1 MNKTILPLFIKRNKL
16 RSSTLYH
23 LLHGKRTSS
32 VLLFGYFHEILP
44 FLGIY
49 PKLSPQEF
57 QNVLQGSIAAGWV
70 DDTDGLLSLT
80 KKGQQQREELLA
92 YSLTDSD
99 FFSYGRSDIEA
110 WNLIKLA
117 VQTVSNLQA
126 RNKQFVPVQSNIFL
140 LQRVKRWLLK
150 KSRMEVIT
158 QLPIELAT
166 IFTELPTQEAD
177 FLANQFSGYQLDG
190 FVNFQLSEL
199 SKELQYLVEH
209 KNIHLFLKALEGH
222 PDFLLYELVEPIIA
236 KNYNQSMWKTVE
248 LLKQNCDLVTIQKV
262 RQLKKGTV
270 QDHVI
275 EWAILDEHFPFAH
288 FLSKD
293 TEEMLKLQS
302 PPETWQYKEV
312 NQEKPIDYLEFR
324 LYQIQCFQKR
334 MRRHA

>member
-44 FLGIY
+44 FLGAY
-49 PKLSPQEF
+49 PKLSFEEF
-57 QNVLQGSIAAGWV
+57 QAVLQASITAGWV
-70 DDTDGLLSLT
+70 EEAEGLLSLT
-80 KKGQQQREELLA
+80 EKGQQQRNRLLT
-92 YSLTDSD
+92 YSLTDCD
-99 FFSYGRSDIEA
+99 FFRYGRSDVEA

-126 RNKQFVPVQSNIFL
+126 RNNQFVPIQSNIFL
-140 LQRVKRWLLK
+140 LQMVKRWLLR
-150 KSRMEVIT
+150 KSRAEVIT
-158 QLPIELAT
+158 QLPIELTA
-166 IFTELPTQEAD
+166 IFSKLPTQEAD

-190 FVNFQLSEL
+190 LVNFQLSEL
-199 SKELQYLVEH
+199 SKELQYLIEH

-222 PDFLLYELVEPIIA
+222 PDFLLYELVELLIA
-236 KNYNQSMWKTVE
+236 KNYNQSMWKTVD
-248 LLKQNCDLVTIQKV
+248 LLKQNYDLTTIQKV

-275 EWAILDEHFPFAH
+275 EWAILDEDFPFEQ

-293 TEEMLKLQS
+293 EVVMLQS

-312 NQEKPIDYLEFR
+312 TRDKPIDYLEFR
-324 LYQIQCFQKR
+324 LTQIQCFQKR
-334 MRRHA
+334 MKRHG